1 VSRIGKKPVVIPD
14 KVQVTIADHK
24 LTAKGPKGTLELNLP
39 EEIDVNF
46 ENNIITFSRPSDDKH
61 IRALHG
67 LARALTGNVID
78 GVTKGFEKTMQLE
91 GVGYK
96 VEMKG
101 KNLMLSIGFSHPV
114 VILAPD
120 GVEFATPT
128 PNTINVKGID
138 KQLVGEVAA
147 KIRALRK
154 PEPYKGKGIRYQ
166 GEVVRRKAGKTTS
179 K

>member
-1 VSRIGKKPVVIPD
+1 MSRIGKKPVVIPD

-46 ENNIITFSRPSDDKH
+46 ENNIITFSRPSDEKH

-78 GVTKGFEKTMQLE
+78 GVTKGYEKNMQLE

-114 VILAPD
+114 VMLAPD

-128 PNTINVKGID
+128 ANTINIKGID
-138 KQLVGEVAA
+138 KQVVGEVAA